1 MPASHEQPDTSAAE
15 EIQVPMPVVVRFI
28 RQLSHDL
35 RNHLNAAELQSA
47 FLKEIA
53 DDAEVKS
60 EVQRLRA
67 MLSELGSALQKLTA
81 MLAPPKLSQM
91 PYGAPVFLEDL
102 QQKMRSQFPDD
113 ASVFDWDVHVS
124 SGMLNI
130 DPQLLQEALLE
141 LASNALRHE
150 RGAGK
155 IVIAATTADGQLTFA
170 IREPKSSDF
179 NPSTGAWGR
188 EPFRNVKHGHYGIG
202 LHRARGIIE
211 AHAGELRVHYDRASR
226 TLITQVTIPIFE

>member
-1 MPASHEQPDTSAAE
+1 MPVSKDQQDTAAAP

-53 DDAEVKS
+53 EDGEVKS
-60 EVQRLRA
+60 EVQRLRG
-67 MLSELGSALQKLTA
+67 MLSELGSTLQKLTTN
-81 MLAPPKLSQM
+81 LAPPKLTEM

-102 QQKMRSQFPDD
+102 QQKAQSEFAAD
-113 ASVFDWDVHVS
+113 ASVFEWDVRVK

-130 DPQLLQEALLE
+130 DPQLLQHALLE
-141 LASNALRHE
+141 LLSNSLRHD
-150 RGAGK
+150 RGEGN
-155 IVIAATTADGQLTFA
+155 IAISATAADGKLSLTM
-170 IREPKSSDF
+170 REPKKSFDG
-179 NPSTGAWGR
+179 STDEWGR
-188 EPFRNVKHGHYGIG
+188 EPFKHVKHGHYGVG

-211 AHAGELRVHYDRASR
+211 AHGGELRAAHDPAASALTCTV
-226 TLITQVTIPIFE
+226 TLPIFD